1 MGKHVR
7 SGRLFRH
14 RYPVLAVGAVLA
26 VAGVSSVL
34 LVGRGAPATPVRAG
48 HGAPAAAVRAGG
60 GAAAAASSSV
70 GGIYGCAP
78 SGGGFSFF
86 LATAAPTCPPRV
98 SGVYRRAQRT
108 RPSPMR
114 IHKVRPEVTPRVIS
128 ASSPAGGPEYFGL
141 APLGTPLPRSDAYCA
156 SHVQPMAE
164 NVPENEAANHD
175 TPPAGTNFDWGPS
188 TTTSPGLQAN
198 FAHVDGNFSG
208 TTGEI
213 LEWAACKWGWDQDYA
228 MAEAV
233 IESVWKQSQVNG
245 NAFGILQVSVSQ
257 DGDSPSANSGWGGY
271 PWVQQSTAV
280 DADAQMAYLR
290 ACYDGDMPGLG
301 SGYHAGDAW
310 GCIGSW
316 YSGQWDSSAG
326 NSYVSSVQGFLNNQ
340 TWLHL

>member
-7 SGRLFRH
+7 STRLFRP
-14 RYPVLAVGAVLA
+14 RYAVLAAAAVLA

-48 HGAPAAAVRAGG
+48 GGAPAARILAGG
-60 GAAAAASSSV
+60 EAAAAASSSAS
-70 GGIYGCAP
+70 GIYGCAMP
-78 SGGGFSFF
+78 GGGFS
-86 LATAAPTCPPRV
+86 LLTVTAASACPPSV
-98 SGVYRRAQRT
+98 SGVSLHVQPT
-108 RPSPMR
+108 RPSR
-114 IHKVRPEVTPRVIS
+114 KRAHTVRPKVTPK
-128 ASSPAGGPEYFGL
+128 ATSSPTGGPEYFGL

-156 SHVQPMAE
+156 AHVQPMAE
-164 NVPENEAANHD
+164 NVPANAAANHD
-175 TPPAGTNFDWGPS
+175 VPPAGTNFDWGPS

-245 NAFGILQVSVSQ
+245 NAYGILQVSVSQ

-271 PWVQQSTAV
+271 PWVEQSTAV
-280 DADAQMAYLR
+280 NADAQMAYLR
-290 ACYDGDMPGLG
+290 ACYDGDTPGLG
-301 SGYHAGDAW
+301 NGYHAGDAW

-316 YSGQWDSSAG
+316 FSGQWDSSAG
-326 NSYVSSVQGFLNNQ
+326 NGYVSDVQGFLNNK